1 MAASDTDGWID
12 ITQEFKDACVEL
24 QVGELVH
31 DVGFGLYEAM
41 SAFEMMDPKMDSG
54 IIDANSSK
62 LPPKT
67 FASCQASGELKLGI
81 ISHNECS
88 DIVDGTLCC
97 IASWLEGGSMAQT
110 VFANLYLHNPFS
122 IDDRVMRAVC
132 VTVLKLV
139 SVVKELI
146 TSTCVYEE
154 DHFQPM
160 THGFQLA
167 DSITPQ
173 RVLGLSACSCYVHVC
188 RLQFNLFYAKKKQ
201 VSARYKMS
209 QINCNVLEY
218 SGVCCIPV
226 LC

>member
-1 MAASDTDGWID
+1 MAAPDTEGWSD
-12 ITQEFKDACVEL
+12 ITQEFKDACGEL

-31 DVGFGLYEAM
+31 DNGFGLYEAM

-67 FASCQASGELKLGI
+67 FASCQESGELKLESI
-81 ISHNECS
+81 PADECC
-88 DIVDGTLCC
+88 DIVDGMLCC

-110 VFANLYLHNPFS
+110 VFANLYLHNPHA
-122 IDDRVMRAVC
+122 INDRPMKAVC
-132 VTVLKLV
+132 ITVLKLV

-167 DSITPQ
+167 DSVTPQ
-173 RVLGLSACSCYVHVC
+173 RVLGLYDI
-188 RLQFNLFYAKKKQ
+188 LGIK
-201 VSARYKMS
+201 
-209 QINCNVLEY
+209 
-218 SGVCCIPV
+218 
-226 LC
+226 